1 LTYPT
6 RTTAAVHVLLESLDA
21 LVEVVVIMRAHVD
34 EDAMAE
40 DFTQVL
46 LADPVIC
53 DVTREIKGL
62 PVLDSLVVDFSGDLV
77 PRLQNTSVDGVDM

>member
-21 LVEVVVIMRAHVD
+21 LVEVVVVMRAHVD